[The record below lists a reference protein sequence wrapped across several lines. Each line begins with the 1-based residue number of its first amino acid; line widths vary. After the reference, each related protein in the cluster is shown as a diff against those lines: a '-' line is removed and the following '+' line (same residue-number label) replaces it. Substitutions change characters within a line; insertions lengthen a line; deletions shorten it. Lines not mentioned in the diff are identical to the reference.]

1 MWSSWRSGASG
12 KFSIKNIH
20 WYSTLNYLAN
30 MTMPS
35 QSPLAKQ
42 EEHAGH
48 SCMCQNVL
56 LGDTA
61 MPADGLYSS
70 KAAHMERVES
80 TFCGEYIVQVSM
92 P

>member
-1 MWSSWRSGASG
+1 
-12 KFSIKNIH
+12 
-20 WYSTLNYLAN
+20 
-30 MTMPS
+30 MPS

-80 TFCGEYIVQVSM
+80 TLILWRVHSPGINAVKESAEFKYIRPTCV
-92 P
+92 